1 MIPFTKFH
9 GFGNDYIVIEADD
22 LIGISD
28 VGAFARAICNRHT
41 GVGSDGI
48 AIIEKLQNENL
59 QNEDSQKDES
69 KNEDSQKDE
78 SRNAESVPD
87 PADFSCR
94 IINPDGSEGSFSGNG
109 TRCGVAHLYHFEKW
123 NAEGLKLKT
132 LSGTKTYRLLDA
144 TDGTYWFLAE
154 IGKPIFDVEKIPFI
168 PGDDSGYQV
177 AIDIGGE
184 KFNVVPINVGNPA
197 AVIFVDAFDFD
208 WRTIGRLLETHERFP
223 ERTNAVFARVI
234 DHENVEIRIW
244 ERGASETSSS
254 GTCSI
259 AAAVAS
265 AITNRTGRKLKVRA
279 PGGTTETIWSED
291 DEMLITGRA
300 EFVCKGD
307 FHYMEP
313 VKG

>member
-48 AIIEKLQNENL
+48 AIIEKLNVDRSFEGD
-59 QNEDSQKDES
+59 DSARDGSLDKVSAVD
-69 KNEDSQKDE
+69 D
-78 SRNAESVPD
+78 
-87 PADFSCR
+87 ADFSCR

-109 TRCGVAHLYHFEKW
+109 TRCGVAHLYHFKKW

-132 LSGTKTYRLLDA
+132 LSGIKNYRRLESD
-144 TDGTYWFLAE
+144 DGAYWFLAE
-154 IGKPIFDVEKIPFI
+154 IGKPIFDAGKIPFI
-168 PGDDSGYQV
+168 PGDDSGYEV
-177 AIDIGGE
+177 AIDIDG
-184 KFNVVPINVGNPA
+184 KNYKVVPLNVGNPA
-197 AVIFVDAFDFD
+197 AVIFVDSFDFD
-208 WRTIGRLLETHERFP
+208 WRTVGRLLETHERFP

-234 DHENVEIRIW
+234 DNENLEIRIW

-259 AAAVAS
+259 AAAVS
-265 AITNRTGRKLKVRA
+265 AAVTARAGRELKVHA
-279 PGGTTETIWSED
+279 PGGITETIWRDD
-291 DEMLITGRA
+291 DEMLITGKA
-300 EFVCKGD
+300 EFVCTGE
-307 FHYMEP
+307 FNFVES
-313 VKG
+313 VK